1 MSLIILLVDDDRE
14 FHSLIGNALEDFGYS
29 VIATENGKTAQKI
42 IEKHQPHLIIT
53 DASMPEMDGYELIR
67 WVRQH
72 PIFRLLPVAFLTA
85 QTDIEKRIRAY
96 QLGANMYLSKPIE
109 LKELCAVI
117 RNLLEQ
123 SQQVWQLMQ
132 WESRLQIQEQ
142 NIERQIV
149 EISPVNYIDSYHSKP
164 KKSMITNHQILF
176 TPREKEVIKLLA
188 DGLSNSQIA
197 SCLFLSFRTIEKYV
211 SNLLGK
217 TGTNNRVELVRF
229 AMDRNLID

>member
-14 FHSLIGNALEDFGYS
+14 FNSLVGNALEDFGYF
-29 VIATENGKTAQKI
+29 VIAAENGKEAQTI
-42 IEKHQPHLIIT
+42 IQTHQPHLIIT
-53 DASMPEMDGYELIR
+53 DINMPEMDGYELIQ

-85 QTDIEKRIRAY
+85 HTDIEKRIRAY
-96 QLGANMYLSKPIE
+96 QIGADMYLPKPIE
-109 LKELCAVI
+109 LQELYAVI
-117 RNLLEQ
+117 RNLLER
-123 SQQVWQLMQ
+123 SQQVWHLMQ
-132 WESRLQIQEQ
+132 WKFRLQIQEQ

-149 EISPVNYIDSYHSKP
+149 QMSPVNHIDSYNSKP
-164 KKSMITNHQILF
+164 KDSITTNHQILF